1 MDNYRSE
8 WVLAQLKRKIAIDIR
23 RELERTKYRYE
34 NPADTWNG
42 VLRTIAE
49 IEADSVLGTP
59 EVVAQEVDKLL
70 AQGLPG
76 GDSDCTEDAC
86 PVDLGEVDI

>member
-8 WVLAQLKRKIAIDIR
+8 WVLAQLKRKLVDMS
-23 RELERTKYRYE
+23 RTKKDEIWYSRE
-34 NPADTWNG
+34 AAKEM
-42 VLRTIAE
+42 LSMISE

>member
-8 WVLAQLKRKIAIDIR
+8 WVLAQLKRKLIKMAKSKESDWIMFS
-23 RELERTKYRYE
+23 YE
-34 NPADTWNG
+34 AARV
-42 VLRTIAE
+42 VLSDIAE

-70 AQGLPG
+70 AHGLPG
-76 GDSDCTEDAC
+76 GDCECEDTC

>member
-8 WVLAQLKRKIAIDIR
+8 WVLAQLKRKLVDMS
-23 RELERTKYRYE
+23 RTKNDGIIWYSHE
-34 NPADTWNG
+34 AAKSM
-42 VLRTIAE
+42 LSMLAE

-59 EVVAQEVDKLL
+59 EVISQEVDKLL
-70 AQGLPG
+70 AHGLPG
-76 GDSDCTEDAC
+76 GDTDCTEDAC

>member
-8 WVLAQLKRKIAIDIR
+8 WVLAQLKRKLVDMS
-23 RELERTKYRYE
+23 RTKNDGIIWYSDE
-34 NPADTWNG
+34 AAKTML
-42 VLRTIAE
+42 VMLAE

-59 EVVAQEVDKLL
+59 EVVSQEVDKLL

-76 GDSDCTEDAC
+76 GDSKCEDAC

>member
-8 WVLAQLKRKIAIDIR
+8 WVLAQLKRRITTAICT
-23 RELERTKYRYE
+23 ELKSAEYHYT
-34 NPADTWNG
+34 NPVDTLNG
-42 VLRTIAE
+42 ILRTLAE

-70 AQGLPG
+70 AHGLPG
-76 GDSDCTEDAC
+76 GDSECEDAC